1 MESNVK
7 LGPNVHGPGEWEEI
21 LLVEKIALE
30 DANVKAEI
38 AKLGLPE
45 GTAIVS
51 DPWIYGRSG
60 RDFLPSKADIWKDP
74 MGSMMTAACINAIS
88 TCEIRMT

>member
-7 LGPNVHGPGEWEEI
+7 LGPNTHGPGDFDEI

-30 DANVKAEI
+30 DKGVRAEL

-51 DPWIYGRSG
+51 DPWIYGRLVLQ
-60 RDFLPSKADIWKDP
+60 RL
-74 MGSMMTAACINAIS
+74 
-88 TCEIRMT
+88 IRMLIATRIRRY